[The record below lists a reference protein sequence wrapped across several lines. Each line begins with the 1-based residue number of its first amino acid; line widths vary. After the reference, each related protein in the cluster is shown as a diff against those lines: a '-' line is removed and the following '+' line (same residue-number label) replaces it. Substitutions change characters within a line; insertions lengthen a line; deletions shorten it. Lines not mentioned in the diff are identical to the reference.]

1 MGERMRLTSPAFTE
15 GADIPR
21 RHTCEG
27 EDVSPPLVWTGVPGG
42 ARSLVVTVDDP
53 DAPGGVFV
61 HWLAWGI
68 APGAHGLSE
77 GERAPREGR
86 NGFGTEGYRGPCPPR
101 GHGAHRYVF
110 RLCALDADL
119 AVARGAG
126 VRDVSAA
133 IRGHVLASADLI
145 GCYERIP

>member
-1 MGERMRLTSPAFTE
+1 MGERMSLTSPAFTE

-42 ARSLVVTVDDP
+42 ARSLVVTADDP

-68 APGAHGLSE
+68 APGA
-77 GERAPREGR
+77 RALRGDTGRTATSSGSTPSTPTSRSREAPAPA
-86 NGFGTEGYRGPCPPR
+86 T
-101 GHGAHRYVF
+101 
-110 RLCALDADL
+110 
-119 AVARGAG
+119 
-126 VRDVSAA
+126 
-133 IRGHVLASADLI
+133 
-145 GCYERIP
+145 